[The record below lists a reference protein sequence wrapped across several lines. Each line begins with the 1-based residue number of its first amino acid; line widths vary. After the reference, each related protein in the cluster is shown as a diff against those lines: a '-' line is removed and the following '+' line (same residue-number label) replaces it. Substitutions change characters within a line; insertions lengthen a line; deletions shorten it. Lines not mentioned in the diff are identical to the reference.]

1 MGIASI
7 ARTEQV
13 EVATTCRKFATSD
26 LGIVNCDEIRMF
38 LLSGRPHAFTETRSK
53 NLLSGSGR
61 SATSVHRIVRPYG
74 RSAIASH

>member
-26 LGIVNCDEIRMF
+26 LGIVNCDEIKMC
-38 LLSGRPHAFTETRSK
+38 LMSGQTLPITQRRGK
-53 NLLSGSGR
+53 
-61 SATSVHRIVRPYG
+61 
-74 RSAIASH
+74 